1 MARCRSL
8 VNLICKIEAGVPCQA
23 PQKITMGQAANS
35 NVAAR
40 GEVFPFEGQSAVWG
54 RSLVWLYQAIARLAQ
69 K

>member
-1 MARCRSL
+1 
-8 VNLICKIEAGVPCQA
+8 
-23 PQKITMGQAANS
+23 MGQAANS

>member
-23 PQKITMGQAANS
+23 PHKITMGQAANS

-40 GEVFPFEGQSAVWG
+40 CEVFPFEGQSAVWK
-54 RSLVWLYQAIARLAQ
+54 RSRVGLCPVLARLAQ